1 MCNESIYNTFGTYKN
16 SNIILNTYNDY
27 AVEVNKH
34 TIDVKEVQDAI
45 TKYTDCLNNL
55 GYEIDTDTQMDS
67 VALDTFGKYR
77 KRGQGPSSAEQ
88 AMALDDYT
96 CQEKADLLTTVQDAF
111 KQTAGQWMVENEAML
126 LERYED
132 LQTALKKA
140 NQVINGEYNYQD
152 YLNENKGE

>member
-1 MCNESIYNTFGTYKN
+1 
-16 SNIILNTYNDY
+16 
-27 AVEVNKH
+27 
-34 TIDVKEVQDAI
+34 
-45 TKYTDCLNNL
+45 
-55 GYEIDTDTQMDS
+55 MDS